1 MNAEEDTG
9 GMAQF
14 MLDVREQSQ
23 TLEGAD
29 NSDKKDEIMV
39 EQTPSDD
46 LPETGADFA
55 AELA

>member
-23 TLEGAD
+23 SLEA
-29 NSDKKDEIMV
+29 DKKDEVVV
-39 EQTPSDD
+39 EAQP
-46 LPETGADFA
+46 
-55 AELA
+55 